1 MEEAFLQKILEL
13 SRAGIRVVGVRLPVA
28 PALLDAE
35 NRMSGFDQA
44 VFIRRFE
51 AAGGHWV
58 PSPAG
63 NFIITDGS
71 HIDAADAP
79 QYSSLLA
86 AEIRDA
92 ERTK

>member
-1 MEEAFLQKILEL
+1 
-13 SRAGIRVVGVRLPVA
+13 
-28 PALLDAE
+28 
-35 NRMSGFDQA
+35 
-44 VFIRRFE
+44 
-51 AAGGHWV
+51 V